1 MLRSGISTA
10 CVLSRRAGQ
19 ISVDLPH
26 SLGLMRWS
34 ARSSSRKRYTSQET
48 APRIARIFALLRIT
62 REGKIRCMKRARSSV
77 LARYVSLPSLLVA
90 STFLSLTAIADS
102 NEEYA
107 ALARLIHEIEALEPV
122 IATAESQAS
131 PDARIRFR
139 YDWLRQD
146 LERIRAGVQEH
157 IDAPRNEPRKVPPLR
172 GDYRQ

>member
-1 MLRSGISTA
+1 MHGHFHKYMNAPWLA
-10 CVLSRRAGQ
+10 AMVFAGL
-19 ISVDLPH
+19 VV
-26 SLGLMRWS
+26 G
-34 ARSSSRKRYTSQET
+34 SSQ
-48 APRIARIFALLRIT
+48 ALADPDAE
-62 REGKIRCMKRARSSV
+62 RE
-77 LARYVSLPSLLVA
+77 
-90 STFLSLTAIADS
+90 
-102 NEEYA
+102 
-107 ALARLIHEIEALEPV
+107 ALARLIHEIEALEPL